1 MGARRPYMHL
11 CGVSKE
17 YCTGTLQPL
26 NHSLDKDDLRV
37 HSSSEGAF
45 NCMRNSLLAQGY
57 TQVDA
62 RAFQPPGGGPIRVLT
77 KKIRFGGKMRNGK
90 EGTRNMPHKRGGG
103 ICFSC

>member
-1 MGARRPYMHL
+1 VAARRPYVYL

-17 YCTGTLQPL
+17 YCTGMLTPL
-26 NHSLDKDDLRV
+26 NHSLPEGTRS
-37 HSSSEGAF
+37 HSSTTEAF
-45 NCMRNSLLAQGY
+45 RCAKNSLLAQGY

-62 RAFQPPGGGPIRVLT
+62 RAYQPPGGGPIRVLT

>member
-1 MGARRPYMHL
+1 VPARRPYLYL
-11 CGVSKE
+11 CGTAEE
-17 YCTGTLQPL
+17 YCTGTLTPL
-26 NHSLDKDDLRV
+26 NHSLDKDKIKA
-37 HSSSEGAF
+37 HSSTTEAF
-45 NCMRNSLLAQGY
+45 NCMKHSLLAQGY

-62 RAFQPPGGGPIRVLT
+62 RAFRPPDGGPIRVLT

>member
-1 MGARRPYMHL
+1 VAARRPYMYL
-11 CGVSKE
+11 CGVSKDL
-17 YCTGTLQPL
+17 CTGTLTQL
-26 NHSLDKDDLRV
+26 NNGMPDGTKI
-37 HSSSEGAF
+37 HSSTTAAF
-45 NCMRNSLLAQGY
+45 NCAKHSLLAQGY

-62 RAFQPPGGGPIRVLT
+62 RAFQPAGGGPIRVLT